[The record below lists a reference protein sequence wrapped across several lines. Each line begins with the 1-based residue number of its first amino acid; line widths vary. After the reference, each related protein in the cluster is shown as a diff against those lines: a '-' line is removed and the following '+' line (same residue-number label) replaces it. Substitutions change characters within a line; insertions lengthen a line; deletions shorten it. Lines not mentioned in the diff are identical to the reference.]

1 MAKQP
6 DIKTIVDVWKDKSA
20 MNYNWEQISKSFENT
35 LSLDGAT
42 PNAMGDDFDI
52 ADSNITNINQ
62 WTGAQLLLN
71 GTSILSYRQ
80 LLLLKLANIDWT
92 TAGEIAYAPADDEID
107 NLTIGTDG
115 QMLKSDGSLPYW
127 GEDID
132 TDEDTIGITIQEDG
146 VELATNVL
154 NLDILYAPNTIITTP
169 ASNQVDIDLSLAVN
183 PVLQEGYNAGTT
195 TTGGLPFGLSETIWT
210 NSASVRRIDLGADTV
225 TGTEYAVVM
234 EQQNYFLNN
243 ASFAPGVWAF
253 STRFY
258 ASDGTADRSTIGTQI
273 SGELGTSNSTAG
285 GAKFGFQRMVN
296 VVGARYVD
304 INWVLN
310 PVLVLF
316 LTQADLC
323 NVQWVLLS
331 RSIASTTGFTT
342 DMGHEYVDG
351 GTGLGYS
358 FGGPIPC

>member
-35 LSLDGAT
+35 LSLDAST
-42 PNAMGDDFDI
+42 PNAMDDDFDI

-62 WTGAQLLLN
+62 WTGEQLLLN
-71 GTSILSYRQ
+71 GTSILSYEQ

-107 NLTIGTDG
+107 NLTIGADG
-115 QMLKSDGSLPYW
+115 KMLKSDGSLPYW
-127 GEDID
+127 GEDND
-132 TDEDTIGITIQEDG
+132 TDEDTVGVTIQEDG
-146 VELATNVL
+146 VELATNVT
-154 NLDILYAPNTIITTP
+154 NLDILYAAQTIVTTP
-169 ASNQVDIDLSLAVN
+169 AADQVDIDLAQTAN

-195 TTGGLPFGLSETIWT
+195 TTGGLPYGYSEIIWT

-225 TGTEYAVVM
+225 TGTEYAVTM
-234 EQQNYFLNN
+234 EQQNYFFIS
-243 ASFAPGVWAF
+243 ASPAPGVWAF

-258 ASDGTADRSTIGTQI
+258 ASDGTADRTTIGTQI

-285 GAKFGFQRMVN
+285 AAKFGFQRMVN
-296 VVGARYVD
+296 VAGVRYVD

-310 PVLVLF
+310 PVSPGF
-316 LTQADLC
+316 LTVADLC
-323 NVQWVLLS
+323 NVQWTLLD
-331 RSIASTTGFTT
+331 RSVATTVGFTT
-342 DMGHEYVDG
+342 DMGHVYVDG